1 MEDLEQ
7 SLEVRRKDTPHLWN
21 LNEDP
26 ALSDVIVHFVD
37 KGDGGERERGG
48 VSAGTNKQPPVQATS
63 KSVSVRRAGDILP
76 LSP

>member
-1 MEDLEQ
+1 MSVEDLEQ

-37 KGDGGERERGG
+37 KGEQRGREGERGCVGRD
-48 VSAGTNKQPPVQATS
+48 KQTATS
-63 KSVSVRRAGDILP
+63 SGDVKVGQCPAGG
-76 LSP
+76 